1 MSLNNWA
8 TVGTALLGGVFKTS
22 TPFLL
27 VSLGETLTEKS
38 GRVNLGLEG
47 TLMMG
52 AVCGFGA
59 SYLTKNPFVGVLAAG
74 GVGVLMGLL
83 HAWLCSFRRV
93 SSIAVGI
100 ALMVFG
106 TGLAFYI
113 GKPLIQPQAPQ
124 LPALDLGFWS
134 HNAALRDALHINVL
148 FIFGIVL
155 APVLSWF
162 LKSTRWGLILRLC
175 GENAEASR
183 AKGIDPNQ
191 VRLVATA
198 AGGFLAGVGG
208 SFLSLYYPGAWTEG
222 LSTGQ
227 GLLAVALVIFSRW
240 NPMLCLAASLMF
252 GALGSLGGA
261 LQAAGFSQGF
271 YLFGTAPAV
280 FALVLMVITSG
291 RKGWSGKPAELSV
304 FS

>member
-1 MSLNNWA
+1 MN
-8 TVGTALLGGVFKTS
+8 TVWTSVAIALLGGLLKTS
-22 TPFLL
+22 TPFLF
-27 VSLGETLTEKS
+27 VSLGETLTEKA

-47 TLMMG
+47 TLMLG

-59 SYLTKNPFVGVLAAG
+59 SLYTHNPFWGVLAAG
-74 GVGVLMGLL
+74 VVGLLMGVL

-100 ALMVFG
+100 ALMVLG
-106 TGLAFYI
+106 TGLAFYL

-124 LPALDLGFWS
+124 LPDLDLGFWS
-134 HNAALRDALHINVL
+134 HNTALHEALHVNYLFLLGVL
-148 FIFGIVL
+148 L
-155 APVLSWF
+155 TPVVSWF
-162 LKSTRWGLILRLC
+162 LKSTRWGLSLRLC
-175 GENAEASR
+175 GENAEAAR
-183 AKGIDPNQ
+183 AKGLDPQ
-191 VRLVATA
+191 RVRLLATA
-198 AGGFLAGVGG
+198 AGGFLAGLGG
-208 SFLSLYYPGAWTEG
+208 SFLSLYYPGSWSEG

-240 NPMLCLAASLMF
+240 NPWYCLLSSLLF

-271 YLFGTAPAV
+271 YLFGTAPAG
-280 FALVLMVITSG
+280 FALVLMLVTSG
-291 RKGWSGKPAELSV
+291 KKGWAGKPAELSV